1 MRLEVNLDEGLAINL
16 DTVAALLRTDKSTE
30 TLIVLVSGGQFRF
43 NKPLSKV
50 VELINAMGKPND
62 ALGACQSS
70 YPEILKQRRKEI
82 QELNEISNASDKKG
96 ESLPSEINP
105 GTLSETGEIFLICLD
120 LLEKIRGEL
129 VARGIKPTPGYIR
142 WFFSVIEKT
151 LPDDELFS

>member
-30 TLIVLVSGGQFRF
+30 TLIVLVSGGQFKF
-43 NKPLSKV
+43 NKPLSDV
-50 VELINAMGKPND
+50 VKLINAMGKPND

-70 YPEILKQRRKEI
+70 HSEILKQRRKEI
-82 QELNEISNASDKKG
+82 QELNEIANASDKKC

-105 GTLSETGEIFLICLD
+105 GTLSETGEIFSICRD

-142 WFFSVIEKT
+142 WFFSVIENT
-151 LPDDELFS
+151 LPGDEFFS